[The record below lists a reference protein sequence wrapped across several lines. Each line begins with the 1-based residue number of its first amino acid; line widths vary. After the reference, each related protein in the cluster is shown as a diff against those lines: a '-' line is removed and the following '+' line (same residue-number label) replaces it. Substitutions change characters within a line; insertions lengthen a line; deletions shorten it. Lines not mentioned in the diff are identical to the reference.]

1 MSASL
6 PTGAVAVAL
15 STGAMI
21 FSPDQID
28 ELCVA
33 CPGLGV
39 ITESADPDAA
49 PRAYGA
55 IPVSQPTPA

>member
-6 PTGAVAVAL
+6 PTA
-15 STGAMI
+15 AMI
-21 FSPDQID
+21 FSPDGID

-49 PRAYGA
+49 PRVYGA
-55 IPVSQPTPA
+55 IPVSQPTPK